1 MVCCLHVVHFFNYT
15 LLFETGSAKYQPQ
28 VSHLISSGEEESGAK
43 VAAMKPVKQTVTYDS
58 STGKMYE
65 ELGSTGSGS
74 GESHVVTIP
83 RHHVIMSH
91 YQAAWLQLGGR
102 VHTSTTTS
110 PPTRGCP
117 RCTARGCRPRPS
129 TWPPP
134 TPAPATWA
142 RMTGECKG
150 RL

>member
-83 RHHVIMSH
+83 SSRHHVTLPGGVAAAGRAGSYFH
-91 YQAAWLQLGGR
+91 NYQ
-102 VHTSTTTS
+102 
-110 PPTRGCP
+110 
-117 RCTARGCRPRPS
+117 PS
-129 TWPPP
+129 YSGVSSVYGSGMQ
-134 TPAPATWA
+134 TPAQYMASSYSSPSYVGPYD
-142 RMTGECKG
+142 R
-150 RL
+150 